1 MRLTINILLHTLFV
15 AFICCLDSHA
25 QSKALSSSWS
35 YNGIGIGYEQH
46 IDEKKFIQVDLRS
59 EFTELFYDN
68 KAPAGV
74 SASFT
79 WNVIFAQHPSRHGN
93 KIIYFAGPGA
103 SIGWAKDIKAAAGL
117 FFGLKGR
124 IGAQCIFDRGL
135 ALSVS
140 ASPVIGMHAS
150 AKKNAI
156 NMRLYRNGLT
166 YGLLPEV
173 GIKYLF

>member
-1 MRLTINILLHTLFV
+1 MRLITNILLFTLFA
-15 AFICCLDSHA
+15 AFLCCMESHA
-25 QSKALSSSWS
+25 QSKAVTSSWS
-35 YNGIGIGYEQH
+35 YNGIGIGYEQK

-59 EFTELFYDN
+59 ELAELFYTRN
-68 KAPAGV
+68 APIGA

-79 WNVIFAQHPSRHGN
+79 LNMIFAQHPSRHGN

-103 SIGWAKDIKAAAGL
+103 TIGWSKDTGSTSGF

-124 IGAQCIFDRGL
+124 IGVQCVFERGL

-140 ASPVIGMHAS
+140 AAPVLGMHES
-150 AKKNAI
+150 AMKNST
-156 NMRLYRNGLT
+156 NMRLYRNGLI
-166 YGLLPEV
+166 YGMFPEV

>member
-1 MRLTINILLHTLFV
+1 MRLITNILLHTLFA
-15 AFICCLDSHA
+15 AFLCCMESHA
-25 QSKALSSSWS
+25 QSKAVTSSWS
-35 YNGIGIGYEQH
+35 YNGIGIGYEQR

-59 EFTELFYDN
+59 ELAELFYDRT
-68 KAPAGV
+68 APIGA

-79 WNVIFAQHPSRHGN
+79 WNIIFAQHPSRHGN

-103 SIGWAKDIKAAAGL
+103 SAGWAKDTGSASGL

-124 IGAQCIFDRGL
+124 IGAECVFKRGI

-140 ASPVIGMHAS
+140 AAPVLGMHAS
-150 AKKNAI
+150 AKKNAV

-166 YGLLPEV
+166 YGMLPEV

>member
-1 MRLTINILLHTLFV
+1 ME
-15 AFICCLDSHA
+15 SHA
-25 QSKALSSSWS
+25 QSKAVTSSWS
-35 YNGIGIGYEQH
+35 YNGIGIGYEQR

-59 EFTELFYDN
+59 ELAELFYDRT
-68 KAPAGV
+68 APIEA

-79 WNVIFAQHPSRHGN
+79 WNIIFAQHPSRHGN

-103 SIGWAKDIKAAAGL
+103 SAGWAKDTGSASGL

-124 IGAQCIFDRGL
+124 IGAECVFERGI

-140 ASPVIGMHAS
+140 AAPVLGMHAS
-150 AKKNAI
+150 AKKNAV

-166 YGLLPEV
+166 YGMLPEV

>member
-1 MRLTINILLHTLFV
+1 MRLTTNILLHILFA
-15 AFICCLDSHA
+15 AFLCCMESHA
-25 QSKALSSSWS
+25 QSKAVTSSWS
-35 YNGIGIGYEQH
+35 YNGIGIGYEQR

-59 EFTELFYDN
+59 ELAELFYDRT
-68 KAPAGV
+68 APIGV

-79 WNVIFAQHPSRHGN
+79 WNIIFAQHPSRHGN

-103 SIGWAKDIKAAAGL
+103 SAGWAKDTGSASGL

-124 IGAQCIFDRGL
+124 IGAECVFERGI

-140 ASPVIGMHAS
+140 AAPVLGMHAS
-150 AKKNAI
+150 AKKNAV

-166 YGLLPEV
+166 YGMLPEV